1 MASAPLGVLLVLLTV
16 VTMASGVTTLFYHY
30 FPFVPTTATMTST
43 CPNSLIFSDPSSVP
57 DGSSGQ
63 VTFECS
69 ATDPAFTISG
79 GTFSARPSIFYV
91 TPPATAPWIY
101 QSHGGSTTGDCTSR
115 TQTRHPE
122 SGGSLH

>member
-1 MASAPLGVLLVLLTV
+1 MASV
-16 VTMASGVTTLFYHY
+16 VTTLYYHY

-79 GTFSARPSIFYV
+79 GTFSPPPNIFCFPSPY
-91 TPPATAPWIY
+91 TALWIY
-101 QSHGGSTTGDCTSR
+101 QYIRGTTSSACNSPTP
-115 TQTRHPE
+115 TRE
-122 SGGSLH
+122 TEIGMSLQE

>member
-79 GTFSARPSIFYV
+79 GTFSAPPNIFYV
-91 TPPATAPWIY
+91 TPPDTSHRVY
-101 QSHGGSTTGDCTSR
+101 RFQSGAAG
-115 TQTRHPE
+115 
-122 SGGSLH
+122 

>member
-79 GTFSARPSIFYV
+79 GRFLSRPRIFFV
-91 TPPATAPWIY
+91 
-101 QSHGGSTTGDCTSR
+101 GSTSTALWVYDYHVGS
-115 TQTRHPE
+115 E
-122 SGGSLH
+122 SGGSSRRDEDW